1 MDRAS
6 LIALGVLLVSGGAFA
21 QDNKPLTA
29 AEMQAL
35 VGKGLLVNSLDLEGG
50 KSFTGR
56 VNLEATGRLSGKLNV
71 NGHQPIALSGNWKL
85 KGAQLCRT
93 LAPIEPNE
101 VCETWLRSGA
111 KEAIVQVDGKA
122 TSINRWQ

>member
-1 MDRAS
+1 LIMGSAS
-6 LIALGVLLVSGGAFA
+6 A
-21 QDNKPLTA
+21 QQRTPYTA

-35 VGKGLLVNSLDLEGG
+35 LKNGLLVNSMDLQGG
-50 KSFTGR
+50 KEFTGR
-56 VNLEATGRLSGKLNV
+56 VNLAAGGALSGTLTV
-71 NGHQPIALSGNWKL
+71 AGQQPIALSGRWQL

-101 VCETWLRSGA
+101 VCETWLKTGP
-111 KEAIVQVDGKA
+111 KEATIQVGGKP